1 MSLTAHE
8 RELGLVE
15 FHCDAH
21 GFLAATPR
29 RRACAAF
36 AGRRP
41 GGSVVGA
48 WSILRR

>member
-21 GFLAATPR
+21 GFLAATTPKASVYCVCGKTAR
-29 RRACAAF
+29 RLRS
-36 AGRRP
+36 GRLVDP
-41 GGSVVGA
+41 ET
-48 WSILRR
+48 

>member
-21 GFLAATPR
+21 GLLAATTPKASVYCVCGKTAR
-29 RRACAAF
+29 RLRS
-36 AGRRP
+36 GRLVDP
-41 GGSVVGA
+41 ET
-48 WSILRR
+48 